1 MKANPNLWIVW
12 QTGEAEFAAR
22 ADAERRANASA
33 RAKAKIAKGAK
44 GANEKGTS
52 SPTAAEVSGAFGRRL
67 AGGDPSV
74 VERRDDGDV
83 PSEDS
88 SSEYGALLRRYPRHP
103 RLAVTA
109 FVDDMAV
116 AYGAADLAFARAG
129 AVTCAE
135 LLATATPAVLVP
147 SPNVAED
154 HQSVNAEAMA
164 RAGAA
169 TAMSEARMV
178 ADRDGAT
185 VEEVVGRLLSD
196 DDGTLER
203 MRRAAR
209 EADQPGGAEAIA
221 RDVARVALKT
231 P

>member
-1 MKANPNLWIVW
+1 M
-12 QTGEAEFAAR
+12 
-22 ADAERRANASA
+22 
-33 RAKAKIAKGAK
+33 
-44 GANEKGTS
+44 
-52 SPTAAEVSGAFGRRL
+52 
-67 AGGDPSV
+67 
-74 VERRDDGDV
+74 VERRDEGDV
-83 PSEDS
+83 PSEED
-88 SSEYGALLRRYPRHP
+88 SSEYDRASLRRKYPRHP

-178 ADRDGAT
+178 ADGDGAT

-209 EADQPGGAEAIA
+209 EADQPGAAEAIA

>member
-1 MKANPNLWIVW
+1 
-12 QTGEAEFAAR
+12 
-22 ADAERRANASA
+22 
-33 RAKAKIAKGAK
+33 
-44 GANEKGTS
+44 
-52 SPTAAEVSGAFGRRL
+52 
-67 AGGDPSV
+67 V

-88 SSEYGALLRRYPRHP
+88 SSEHGALLRRYPRHP

-154 HQSVNAEAMA
+154 HQSVNAEAMEF
-164 RAGAA
+164 AGAA

-178 ADRDGAT
+178 ADGDGAT

-209 EADQPGGAEAIA
+209 EADRPGAAEAIA